1 MGPWAIDREEQD
13 TLTLPMSDKP
23 ASKPYR
29 PEWSPSEEED
39 HEGFATRIV
48 PGSDTDGLRA
58 EAAAAPKRRSLSNDE
73 YVTGVL
79 EGDRAVLARALTLVE
94 SNAPDHI
101 AQAQAVLTELLP
113 HTGRAIRVGVTGVP
127 GAGKSTLIETL
138 GRNLIA
144 NGHRVAVLAIDPTS
158 SVSGGSILGDK
169 TRMDYLSREPA
180 AFIRP
185 SPTGGMLG
193 GVARKTRES
202 ILVCEAAGFD
212 VVIVETVG
220 TGQSEI
226 TVRSMVDFFILMLV
240 PGAGDELQGIKKGVV
255 ELADIVLI
263 NKADGD
269 NRVRANAARADYNR
283 ALHYLAPA
291 TPGWTTKAYAVSAL
305 TGEGLDQVWEQAEAF
320 REAGLASGSWQ
331 ARRQS
336 QARHWLHTIVRE
348 QLETAFYQRR
358 NVQEALPAIEEA
370 VMAGTLPPTAAAQQL
385 LQLNDET

>member
-1 MGPWAIDREEQD
+1 
-13 TLTLPMSDKP
+13 MSDQPSASSHKP
-23 ASKPYR
+23 DWAP
-29 PEWSPSEEED
+29 EEETA
-39 HEGFATRIV
+39 GFATRIV
-48 PGSDTDGLRA
+48 SGAESGSH
-58 EAAAAPKRRSLSNDE
+58 APTASNPPSRRTLSTAD
-73 YVTGVL
+73 YVDGVL
-79 EGDRAVLARALTLVE
+79 AGDRAVLARALTLVE
-94 SNAPDHI
+94 SNAPAHI
-101 AQAQAVLTELLP
+101 EQAQTVLTSLLP
-113 HTGRAIRVGVTGVP
+113 HTGRAVRIGITGVP
-127 GAGKSTLIETL
+127 GAGKSTLIESL
-138 GRNLIA
+138 GRDLIA
-144 NGHRVAVLAIDPTS
+144 QGHRVAVLAIDPTS

-226 TVRSMVDFFILMLV
+226 TVRSMVDFFVLMLV

-269 NRVRANAARADYNR
+269 NRVRANAARSEYNR

-291 TPGWTTKAYAVSAL
+291 TPGWETKAFAVSAMS
-305 TGEGLDQVWEQAEAF
+305 GEGLEQLWAQVQAF
-320 REAGLASGSWQ
+320 REAGIASGSWE
-331 ARRQS
+331 ARRRS
-336 QARHWLHTIVRE
+336 QARDWLHTLVRE
-348 QLETAFYQRR
+348 QLEATFYRR
-358 NVQEALPAIEEA
+358 EGVQGALPDIEQA
-370 VMAGTLPPTAAAQQL
+370 VMAGTMPPTAAAQQL
-385 LQLNDET
+385 LKLAGET

>member
-1 MGPWAIDREEQD
+1 MSETPPTRSQKPDWA
-13 TLTLPMSDKP
+13 P
-23 ASKPYR
+23 
-29 PEWSPSEEED
+29 EEEAA
-39 HEGFATRIV
+39 GFATRIV
-48 PGSDTDGLRA
+48 SGA
-58 EAAAAPKRRSLSNDE
+58 EGRGEQAAAADTPVRRELSTADH
-73 YVTGVL
+73 VAGVL
-79 EGDRAVLARALTLVE
+79 AGDRAVLARTLTLVE
-94 SNAPDHI
+94 SNAPAHI
-101 AQAQAVLTELLP
+101 DKAQKVLSELLP
-113 HTGRAIRVGVTGVP
+113 HTGRAVRIGITGVP
-127 GAGKSTLIETL
+127 GAGKSTLIESL
-138 GRNLIA
+138 GRDLIA
-144 NGHRVAVLAIDPTS
+144 QGHRVAVLAIDPSS

-226 TVRSMVDFFILMLV
+226 TVRSMVDFFILVLV

-269 NRVRANAARADYNR
+269 NRVRANAARAEYNR

-291 TPGWTTKAYAVSAL
+291 TPGWETRAYAVSAM
-305 TGEGLDQVWEQAEAF
+305 TGEGLDELWAQIQAF
-320 REAGLASGSWQ
+320 REAGQASGSWEERRRTQ
-331 ARRQS
+331 ARD
-336 QARHWLHTIVRE
+336 WLHTLVRE
-348 QLETAFYQRR
+348 QLEATFYRR
-358 NVQEALPAIEEA
+358 QAVREALPAIEAA
-370 VMAGTLPPTAAAQQL
+370 VMSGDLPPTAAARRL
-385 LQLNDET
+385 LGLGDET